1 MSINKVILVGNVG
14 KDPEVKYLESGT
26 AVARF
31 SLATNESYKNK
42 NGEKVTNTEWH
53 NIEVWRGT
61 AEFVEKY
68 VRKGTQL
75 YVEGK
80 IRTENW
86 EDREGN
92 KRYTTKILVDSL
104 QLLSRKDDN
113 NVESAAPPAI
123 ESQENNANN
132 QDEEQADDL
141 PF

>member
-31 SLATNESYKNK
+31 SLATNETYKNK
-42 NGEKVTNTEWH
+42 SGEKVTNTEWH

-61 AEFVEKY
+61 AEFVDKY
-68 VRKGTQL
+68 VKKGTQL

-86 EDREGN
+86 EDKEGN

-104 QLLSRKDDN
+104 QLLGKKDEGTDN
-113 NVESAAPPAI
+113 GPLPI
-123 ESQENNANN
+123 EQNNEPNQQNN
-132 QDEEQADDL
+132 EADDL